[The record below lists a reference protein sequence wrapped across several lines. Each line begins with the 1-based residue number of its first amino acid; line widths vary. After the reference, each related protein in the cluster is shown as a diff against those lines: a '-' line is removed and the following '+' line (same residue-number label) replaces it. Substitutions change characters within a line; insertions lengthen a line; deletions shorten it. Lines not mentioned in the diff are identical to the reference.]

1 MWVWTKNTPI
11 TTKMTLSCKDTSYS
25 SYIASQQK
33 IVLLVV
39 IADVFGCDSRRFGEF
54 DFFMVV
60 IAVLWL

>member
-1 MWVWTKNTPI
+1 MWVWTKNIPI

-25 SYIASQQK
+25 SYIAFQQK

-54 DFFMVV
+54 EF
-60 IAVLWL
+60 LWL